1 MKRLNALALFL
12 ALVATTAQGA
22 TRYVD
27 RPYPVGS
34 APCFLKF
41 QNLNL
46 NTYAIRE
53 FGVII
58 DDRPFKPVPALRLTM
73 VDGTFRQTTEGDL
86 RKQEADLLRQIA
98 ACTAPVQSTGVSRP
112 LL

>member
-1 MKRLNALALFL
+1 MKHFKILVLLALA
-12 ALVATTAQGA
+12 ATTAQGA

-34 APCFLKF
+34 APCFVKF
-41 QNLNL
+41 QNLNI
-46 NTYAIRE
+46 NSYAIRE

-58 DDRPFKPVPALRLTM
+58 DERPLKSVPALRLTM
-73 VDGTFRQTTEGDL
+73 VDGSYRQTTEGDL
-86 RKQEADLLRQIA
+86 RKQETDLLRQIA
-98 ACTAPVQSTGVSRP
+98 ACVVPVQPTGASRP

>member
-1 MKRLNALALFL
+1 MKHFKILVLL

-34 APCFLKF
+34 APCFVKF
-41 QNLNL
+41 QNLNI
-46 NTYAIRE
+46 NSYAIRE
-53 FGVII
+53 FGVVI
-58 DDRPFKPVPALRLTM
+58 DNRPFKPVPALRLTM
-73 VDGTFRQTTEGDL
+73 VDGSYHQTTEGDL
-86 RKQEADLLRQIA
+86 RKQEIDLLRQIA
-98 ACTAPVQSTGVSRP
+98 ACVAPTQPTGASRP